1 MIRERSEDMDM
12 TTWKAFSLALTL
24 TIMTVVMALEFNVAM
39 IPF

>member
-1 MIRERSEDMDM
+1 M

>member
-1 MIRERSEDMDM
+1 M

-24 TIMTVVMALEFNVAM
+24 TIMTVLMALELNVAM